1 MGRLVGSGSMNLRTS
16 ELALREFVR
25 AWGLFRET
33 MRVYFDRFGI
43 SDAQWSVLR
52 ALQRAEDAKLVPL
65 RLTDLGARLL
75 VRPPSVT
82 GVVARLERDGLVL
95 RRPAPED
102 NREKQ
107 VLLTGEGRALVRRVL
122 RHNPA
127 QVRRLLGGLTSRDAR
142 DLHRLMS
149 RFGEHLQELGG
160 RNSTKRRG
168 AR

>member
-1 MGRLVGSGSMNLRTS
+1 MNQRTS

-33 MRVYFDRFGI
+33 TRSHLARFGI

-52 ALQRAEDAKLVPL
+52 ALQRAEEAELVPL
-65 RLTDLGARLL
+65 RMADLGESLL

-95 RRPAPED
+95 RRPAPD
-102 NREKQ
+102 DSREKQ
-107 VLLTGEGRALVRRVL
+107 VVLTGEGRALVRRVL
-122 RHNPA
+122 RHRPA
-127 QVRRLLGGLTSRDAR
+127 LIRRLLGGLTNRDAR

-149 RFGEHLQELGG
+149 RFGEHLQELG
-160 RNSTKRRG
+160 RKESTRRRG
-168 AR
+168 A

>member
-1 MGRLVGSGSMNLRTS
+1 MGRFPASGSMSLRTS

-33 MRVYFDRFGI
+33 MRSYFARFGI

-52 ALQRAEDAKLVPL
+52 ALQRAEDAGLVPL
-65 RLTDLGARLL
+65 RMADLGERLL

-95 RRPAPED
+95 RRPAPGD
-102 NREKQ
+102 SREKQ
-107 VLLTGEGRALVRRVL
+107 VVLTAEGRALVRRVL
-122 RHNPA
+122 RHHPA
-127 QVRRLLGGLTSRDAR
+127 QIRRLLGGLTRRDAR
-142 DLHRLMS
+142 DLQRVMAL
-149 RFGEHLQELGG
+149 FAEHLQGLGRG
-160 RNSTKRRG
+160 G